1 MEGRCVQHA
10 CFIYNP
16 DRRKYQGT
24 EGKGMDAGICFL
36 SGAFNLYHD
45 LEICRDIF
53 HTGISDIIDLT
64 TFDDVRNTSMEDIP
78 ATSITSLFYQ
88 ISIKNWA
95 GLLEIVVICSNILSF
110 AKYKKETK

>member
-36 SGAFNLYHD
+36 SGAFNRYHD

-64 TFDDVRNTSMEDIP
+64 TFDLVVKTTEDADCWNGNKYSVP
-78 ATSITSLFYQ
+78 
-88 ISIKNWA
+88 
-95 GLLEIVVICSNILSF
+95 VLSDQ
-110 AKYKKETK
+110 YKKLGRAA